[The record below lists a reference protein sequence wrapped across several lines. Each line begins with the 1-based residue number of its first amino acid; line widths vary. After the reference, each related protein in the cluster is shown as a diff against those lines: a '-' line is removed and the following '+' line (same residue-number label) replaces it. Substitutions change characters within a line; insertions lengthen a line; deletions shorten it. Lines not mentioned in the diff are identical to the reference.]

1 MLLKTE
7 GDQPQKRVL
16 VSWGNKEIQFLREN
30 KVVILRALSYDWVK
44 QMFIMSPDKGRRLW
58 FEVISFSTP
67 SPLLHSFLCDFK
79 GTEIESFYRTD
90 FYEVPSIL
98 GYSDYL
104 NLIND
109 IEKDLTLAGYSCN
122 KQAVNSEEI
131 KMELPNGMIG
141 GGVVSKP
148 INVEDYRTLLPMGDH
163 SSNYVQL
170 DETPESLFTLAYKS
184 MLTEGN
190 NDGQL

>member
-7 GDQPQKRVL
+7 EVPQKRVL
-16 VSWGNKEIQFLREN
+16 VSWGQKEIQYLREN
-30 KVVILRALSYDWVK
+30 KVVILRALSFDWVK

-67 SPLLHSFLCDFK
+67 SPLLHSFLCEFK

-109 IEKDLTLAGYSCN
+109 IEKDLVNAGYSVQ

-131 KMELPNGMIG
+131 KMELPNGMVG

-148 INVEDYRTLLPMGDH
+148 INIEDYRTLLPANSH
-163 SSNYVQL
+163 SSDYVQL

-184 MLTEGN
+184 MLKLPEGN
-190 NDGQL
+190 TND